1 MRKSLLILSVIVIV
15 IAVAVGLVL
24 SNLNAYLNS
33 HKDWLT
39 AQVEGVLGRKVSF
52 SEISV
57 SLSSGF
63 GARIKDLKI
72 ADDPA
77 FSPDDFVRAG
87 DVEVSV
93 KILPALLRRFEV
105 KRIVLDKPDVMILH
119 TRDGRNYD
127 SIGKTTNAAAPP
139 ASETPK
145 APPSAA
151 APAKAKPAALM
162 VALVAIKGGRVH
174 FVDTTTNPQTDFVV
188 SALDLSAQNAS
199 LTSPVRL
206 HVAASLFGATQQN
219 VRLDGTV
226 GPVGTTPD
234 TQKMPVDVSLQIS
247 PLVLDELKKLPA
259 LAQALP
265 PALASSDPV
274 TLEVKAKGTAAQLDI
289 EAAVDAT
296 SASLVYG
303 TTFTKPQ
310 SVPLRLALAASR
322 AHTTIDVKRL
332 SLQLAE
338 LALIGTGTV
347 MQSGPIDLQIDS
359 QPTPL
364 AGWDRLL
371 PAFAGHQVSG
381 TVEVHVRATGTT
393 ARGATPDLHG
403 TVTLANVS
411 ATQQGSPYAIADV
424 STRLT
429 LAGQS
434 IHLPPTLFML
444 AGSPVNLQA
453 QVATLKPV
461 SATFAMQSP
470 ELKAASLAFAS
481 PHVHKPEVLRGL
493 DLQGTLHMEEQGPNL
508 QATLRSSDGSLR
520 DVDYHSLA
528 ANLDLQDHVASLGT
542 LSLRAFNGSYDG
554 GGRYDMRDANTPKF
568 NFRSTMRGM
577 DLKSM
582 LATHAPGAEKKI
594 EGRLDAD
601 LSLTGAGKGW
611 ETIRQTLTGN
621 GRVDVQDGVLKDVNL
636 ADQVLASVTGVPGLS
651 HVISPRVRRT
661 YPVVFSTGDTKFNKL
676 GGSVQIANAVARS
689 DDFTLEAR
697 DYAIRGKGT
706 FALDN
711 ALDVTAT
718 LVASKQLSDDI
729 VADVREVKYIEND
742 QGKVA
747 IPFRLTGALPQV
759 QLKPDIEFLTR
770 SLSRAVGKGLEEIFG
785 KDQPTPAPG
794 APPPSKHPERELLK
808 KGLQGLFGK

>member
-1 MRKSLLILSVIVIV
+1 LLILGVIVVV
-15 IAVAVGLVL
+15 IAVAVGFVL

-33 HKDWLT
+33 NKDWLA

-52 SEISV
+52 SEIGV

-63 GARIKDLKI
+63 GARIKDVRI

-77 FSPDDFVRAG
+77 FSQDDFVRAG
-87 DVEVSV
+87 TVEVSV
-93 KILPALLRRFEV
+93 KFWPALFRRFEV
-105 KRIVLDKPDVMILH
+105 KRLVLEKPDVTILR
-119 TRDGRNYD
+119 TRDGMNYD
-127 SIGKTTNAAAPP
+127 SIGKTKNAEAPP
-139 ASETPK
+139 VSEAPK
-145 APPSAA
+145 ALPSED
-151 APAKAKPAALM
+151 ALV
-162 VALVAIKGGRVH
+162 VALVDIKGGRVH
-174 FVDTTTNPQTDFVV
+174 FVDMTTSPQTDFSV
-188 SALDLSAQNAS
+188 SALDGSAQDVSA
-199 LTSPVRL
+199 TSPVRL
-206 HVAASLFGATQQN
+206 HGAASLFGADQQN

-226 GPVGTTPD
+226 GPVGTMPN
-234 TQKMPVDVSLQIS
+234 TQTIPVDVSLQVS

-274 TLEVKAKGTAAQLDI
+274 TLEAKTKGTAARLDI
-289 EAAVDAT
+289 EATVDAT

-303 TTFTKPQ
+303 TTFTKPK

-322 AHTTIDVKRL
+322 THTTIDVQRL

-338 LALIGTGTV
+338 LALTSTGTV
-347 MQSGPIDLQIDS
+347 TQGGAIDFQIDS

-381 TVEVHVRATGTT
+381 TVEVHVRAKGTT
-393 ARGATPDLHG
+393 EGGATPTLDG

-411 ATQQGSPYAIADV
+411 ATPQGSPYAIVDV

-434 IHLPPTLFML
+434 IDLPPTSFTLS
-444 AGSPVNLQA
+444 GSPVDLQA
-453 QVATLKPV
+453 QVTTLKPL

-470 ELKAASLAFAS
+470 ELKAASLGFAS
-481 PHVHKPEVLRGL
+481 PHAHKPEVLRGL
-493 DLQGTLHMEEQGPNL
+493 GLQGILHMEEQGPSL

-520 DVDYHSLA
+520 DVDYQALA
-528 ANLDLQDHVASLGT
+528 ATLDVKDHVVSLSK
-542 LSLRAFNGSYDG
+542 LSLRAFDGSYDG
-554 GGRYDMRDANTPKF
+554 GGRYDMRDAHTPKF
-568 NFRSTMRGM
+568 DSRSIIRGM
-577 DLKSM
+577 DLRRL

-601 LSLTGAGKGW
+601 LALTGAGKGW
-611 ETIRQTLTGN
+611 ETIPKTLAGH
-621 GRVDVQDGVLKDVNL
+621 GRADVQDGVLTDVNL

-651 HVISPRVRRT
+651 QLISPRVRST
-661 YPVVFSTGDTKFNKL
+661 YPAVFSTGDTKFTKL
-676 GGSVQIANAVARS
+676 GGSVQIANGVARS
-689 DDFTLEAR
+689 DDLMLEAR
-697 DYAIRGKGT
+697 DYAMRGKGT

-711 ALDVTAT
+711 ELDITAT
-718 LVASKQLSDDI
+718 LVASKQLSDAI
-729 VADVREVKYIEND
+729 VADVRAVKYIEND
-742 QGKVA
+742 QGKVE

-759 QLKPDIEFLTR
+759 TPKPDIESLTR
-770 SLSRAVGKGLEEIFG
+770 SLSRAVVGKGVEEIFG
-785 KDQPTPAPG
+785 KDKPTPAPG
-794 APPPSKHPERELLK
+794 APPPSKHPERDLLK

>member
-1 MRKSLLILSVIVIV
+1 MRKSLFILGVIVVV

-57 SLSSGF
+57 LFSSGV
-63 GARIKDLKI
+63 GARIKDVRI

-77 FSPDDFVRAG
+77 FSADDFVRAG

-93 KILPALLRRFEV
+93 KMWPALLRRFEV
-105 KRIVLDKPDVMILH
+105 KRIVLDKPDVRIIR
-119 TRDGRNYD
+119 TRNGRNYD
-127 SIGKTTNAAAPP
+127 SIGKPTNAA
-139 ASETPK
+139 PK

-151 APAKAKPAALM
+151 APTKAEPAALAA
-162 VALVAIKGGRVH
+162 ALIAIKGGRIHV
-174 FVDTTTNPQTDFVV
+174 VDTTTSPQTDFVV
-188 SALDLSAQNAS
+188 SALDLSAQDVS
-199 LTSPVRL
+199 TTLPVRL
-206 HVAASLFGATQQN
+206 HVAASLFGANQQN

-234 TQKMPVDVSLQIS
+234 AQKMPVDVSLQVS
-247 PLVLDELKKLPA
+247 ALVFDELKKLPA

-265 PALASSDPV
+265 PGLASADPV
-274 TLEVKAKGTAAQLDI
+274 TLAVQAKGTAAQLDI

-303 TTFTKPQ
+303 TTFTKPK
-310 SVPLRLALAASR
+310 SVPLRLALAVSR
-322 AHTTIDVKRL
+322 APTTLDVKRF
-332 SLQLAE
+332 SLQLAA
-338 LALIGTGTV
+338 LALTGTGTV
-347 MQSGPIDLQIDS
+347 MQGGPIDVQIDA

-393 ARGATPDLHG
+393 EGGAMPDLHG

-411 ATQQGSPYAIADV
+411 ATQQGSPSAIADV

-434 IHLPPTLFML
+434 IHLPPTSFKLS
-444 AGSPVNLQA
+444 GSPVDLQA
-453 QVATLKPV
+453 QVATLKPL

-493 DLQGTLHMEEQGPNL
+493 DLQGTLHMEEQGPIL

-520 DVDYHSLA
+520 DVDYQALA
-528 ANLDLQDHVASLGT
+528 AHLDLKDHVASLST
-542 LSLRAFNGSYDG
+542 LALRAFDGSCEGD
-554 GGRYDMRDANTPKF
+554 GRYDMRDAQTPQF
-568 NFRSTMRGM
+568 NFRSTIRGM
-577 DLKSM
+577 DLKRM
-582 LATHAPGAEKKI
+582 LATHAPGAEKQI
-594 EGRLDAD
+594 EGRLDAN
-601 LSLTGAGKGW
+601 LSLTGAGQAW
-611 ETIRQTLTGN
+611 ETIQKTLAGH
-621 GRVDVQDGVLKDVNL
+621 GRVDVKDGVLKDMNL
-636 ADQVLASVTGVPGLS
+636 ADQVLTSVTGVPGLAS
-651 HVISPRVRRT
+651 IISPRVRST
-661 YPVVFSTGDTKFNKL
+661 YPVVFSTGGTQFTKL
-676 GGSVQIANAVARS
+676 GGSVQMASGVARS
-689 DDFTLEAR
+689 DDLTLEAR
-697 DYAIRGKGT
+697 DYAMRGKGT
-706 FALDN
+706 FALTN
-711 ALDVTAT
+711 ELDVTAT
-718 LVASKQLSDDI
+718 LVASKQLSDAI
-729 VADVREVKYIEND
+729 VAEVREVKYLAND
-742 QGKVA
+742 QGKVE

-759 QLKPDIEFLTR
+759 QPKPDIEFLTR
-770 SLSRAVGKGLEEIFG
+770 SLSRAVVEKGLEEIFG

-794 APPPSKHPERELLK
+794 APPPSKHPEREILK

>member
-1 MRKSLLILSVIVIV
+1 V

-24 SNLNAYLNS
+24 SNLNAYLTS

-63 GARIKDLKI
+63 GARVKDVRI

-77 FSPDDFVRAG
+77 FSADDFVRAG
-87 DVEVSV
+87 AVEVSV
-93 KILPALLRRFEV
+93 KFWPALFRRFEV
-105 KRIVLDKPDVMILH
+105 KRLVLDKPDVTILR
-119 TRDGRNYD
+119 TRDGMNYD
-127 SIGKTTNAAAPP
+127 SIGKTKNAAAQP
-139 ASETPK
+139 ASEAPK
-145 APPSAA
+145 APPSEA
-151 APAKAKPAALM
+151 APARAEPAALM
-162 VALVAIKGGRVH
+162 VALVAIKGGRIH
-174 FVDTTTNPQTDFVV
+174 FVDTTTSPQTDFVV
-188 SALDLSAQNAS
+188 SALDLSAQDVS
-199 LTSPVRL
+199 MTLPVRL
-206 HVAASLFGATQQN
+206 HVAASLFGANQQN

-226 GPVGTTPD
+226 GSVGTTPD
-234 TQKMPVDVSLQIS
+234 TQTMPVDVSLQVS

-265 PALASSDPV
+265 PGLASSDPV
-274 TLEVKAKGTAAQLDI
+274 TLAVKAKGTAAQLDI

-303 TTFTKPQ
+303 TTFTKPK

-322 AHTTIDVKRL
+322 AHTTLDVKRL

-338 LALIGTGTV
+338 LALTGTGTV
-347 MQSGPIDLQIDS
+347 MQGGPIDVQIDS

-371 PAFAGHQVSG
+371 PAIAGHQVSG
-381 TVEVHVRATGTT
+381 TIEVHVRATGTT
-393 ARGATPDLHG
+393 EGGAPPNLDG

-411 ATQQGSPYAIADV
+411 ATPQGSPYAIADV

-434 IHLPPTLFML
+434 IHLPPTPFTLS
-444 AGSPVNLQA
+444 GSPVTLQA
-453 QVATLKPV
+453 QVATLKPL

-470 ELKAASLAFAS
+470 ELRAASLAFAS
-481 PHVHKPEVLRGL
+481 PHVHKPEVLRGI
-493 DLQGTLHMEEQGPNL
+493 DLQGTLHMEEKGPNL
-508 QATLRSSDGSLR
+508 QATLRSSHGSLR
-520 DVDYHSLA
+520 DVDYQSLA
-528 ANLDLQDHVASLGT
+528 ATLDLKDHVASLGT
-542 LSLRAFNGSYDG
+542 LSLRAFDGSYEG
-554 GGRYDMRDANTPKF
+554 GGRYDMRDAKTPMF
-568 NFRSTMRGM
+568 NVRSTIRGM
-577 DLKSM
+577 DLQRM
-582 LATHAPGAEKKI
+582 LATHAPGAEKTI

-601 LSLTGAGKGW
+601 LSLTGAGQGW
-611 ETIRQTLTGN
+611 ETIRRTLAGH

-636 ADQVLASVTGVPGLS
+636 ADQVLTSVTGVPGLS
-651 HVISPRVRRT
+651 HVISPRVRST
-661 YPVVFSTGDTKFNKL
+661 YPVVFSTGDTKFTKL
-676 GGSVQIANAVARS
+676 GGSVQIASGVAHS
-689 DDFTLEAR
+689 DDLTLEAR
-697 DYAIRGKGT
+697 DYAMRGKGT
-706 FALDN
+706 FALTN
-711 ALDVTAT
+711 ELDVTAT

-759 QLKPDIEFLTR
+759 KPKPDIEFLTR
-770 SLSRAVGKGLEEIFG
+770 SLSRAVVGKGLEEIFG
-785 KDQPTPAPG
+785 KDRPAPG
-794 APPPSKHPERELLK
+794 APPPSKHPEREILK
-808 KGLQGLFGK
+808 RGLQGLFGK